1 MRYADINKR
10 KLAQRARRDAEA
22 ELRDPA
28 PQYPA
33 HGSLVGSITF
43 TLHGQ
48 TVTVEFLSTGKHSR
62 THGVRI
68 NGELR
73 QKVMGVDR
81 AWREASKLMPRMM
94 SLRRAV

>member
-1 MRYADINKR
+1 MRSAKTNKR

-33 HGSLVGSITF
+33 HGSPVGSITF

-48 TVTVEFLSTGKHSR
+48 TVNVEFLSTGKHSR